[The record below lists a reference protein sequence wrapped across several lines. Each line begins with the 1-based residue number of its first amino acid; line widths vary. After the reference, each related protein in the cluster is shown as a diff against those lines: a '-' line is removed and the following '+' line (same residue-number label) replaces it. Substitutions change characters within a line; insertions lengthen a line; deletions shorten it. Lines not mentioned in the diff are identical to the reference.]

1 MDSESTTPD
10 PAEDIPEDAIVV
22 RQVRYAWL
30 WSSMPWL
37 IILAVVYYTDI
48 LIEGAPIV
56 GALISVV
63 IMVPR
68 YLSWRRTAY
77 ILTTENFIYVRG
89 TFSGAQKFHIPLSRL
104 ADVRVRYGFFG
115 RSLGYQTVDLVLEN
129 ESVASLKYIP
139 VLSDFAEQIRELIG
153 EQVSGPEADQDGGA
167 QLDEPSPDPDV
178 SPEERPPAG

>member
-1 MDSESTTPD
+1 MDSESTTPE

-37 IILAVVYYTDI
+37 IILAVLYYTDI
-48 LIEGAPIV
+48 LIEGVPIV
-56 GALISVV
+56 GAVISVV

-89 TFSGAQKFHIPLSRL
+89 TFSGSNKFHIPLSKL
-104 ADVRVRYGFFG
+104 ADVRVRFGFFG

-153 EQVSGPEADQDGGA
+153 EQDGGA
-167 QLDEPSPDPDV
+167 QLDEPSSDPDE